1 MKTLT
6 SIIQASELLDIIQH
20 EKIILIDAT
29 NSPNAKENY
38 KDKHLKGALFV
49 DLNSQLAE
57 IKSDFAMGGRHP
69 LPSIQLFQKTLFDLG
84 IQKNSHVVIYDNFNG
99 ANAASRFWWMLKSI
113 GHENVQVLNGGFQHA
128 EKMGFPISNEIK
140 NVDNKEPYPIEKWN
154 FPLVEIN
161 EVERATKDDNFL
173 IIDVR
178 EKNRYDGK
186 IEPIDLKAGHIP
198 NAINVPFTTNLN
210 SNGLFLSPNELRMKY
225 QEIFQDRK
233 AENIII
239 HCGSGVTACHSLL
252 AIASAGIDMPNLYV
266 GSWSE
271 WSRNEKE
278 IIN

>member
-38 KDKHLKGALFV
+38 NDKHLKGALFV
-49 DLNSQLAE
+49 DLNTQLAE